1 MHLIEKKKKEIFV
14 VKDTRMGDFNYM
26 LLSKKKN
33 QFD

>member
-26 LLSKKKN
+26 LLSKKN